1 MRWPS
6 WQWETAQI
14 ILEIQKD
21 DSQMRVDAV
30 LIAGPTASGKSAAAL
45 ALAEAIGGSLINCD
59 SMQVYRELRILTA
72 RPPQADMAR
81 VPHLLYGHV
90 SVTERYSAG
99 RYQSEATEALE
110 KVRADCRI
118 PIFVGGTGLYFS
130 VLTDGLSEIPQV
142 PPHIHEALRNKL
154 LIEGND
160 AFYAQLR
167 LRDPE
172 TAGQLRPSDP
182 QRMLRAAEVLEATG
196 RSLASWQK
204 ESGAPVLKGLK
215 LARFVLDPPRVILH
229 PRIAER
235 YKKMVEE
242 GVLEEARAV
251 AGLDASLP
259 AAKTLGLR
267 EMWEFDEGRLSAE
280 QVEEAIVVGT
290 RQYAKRQT
298 TWFRNKMSD
307 WTWIPAFDQRNI
319 IAEMMKLIK

>member
-1 MRWPS
+1 MR
-6 WQWETAQI
+6 A
-14 ILEIQKD
+14 
-21 DSQMRVDAV
+21 DAV

-59 SMQVYRELRILTA
+59 SMQVYRELRVLTA
-72 RPPQADMAR
+72 RPSAEDMAR
-81 VPHLLYGHV
+81 VPHQLYGHV
-90 SVTERYSAG
+90 SVRERYSAG
-99 RYQSEATEALE
+99 RYQSEAAEALAR
-110 KVRADCRI
+110 VRADCRI
-118 PIFVGGTGLYFS
+118 PIFVGGTGLYFAA
-130 VLTDGLSEIPQV
+130 LTEGLAEIPQV
-142 PPHIHEALRNKL
+142 PEHIREPLRKKM
-154 LIEGND
+154 LIEGSE
-160 AFYAQLR
+160 ALHAQLK

-172 TAGQLRPSDP
+172 TAAQLRPGDA
-182 QRMLRAAEVLEATG
+182 QRILRAMEVLEATG

-204 ESGAPVLKGLK
+204 ESAAPVLKDLR

-242 GVLEEARAV
+242 GVLEEARAI

-267 EMWEFDEGRLSAE
+267 EMWEFDEGKLSAA

-298 TWFRNKMSD
+298 TWFRNKMSG
-307 WTWIPAFDQRNI
+307 WSWIPAYEPRNI
-319 IAEMMKLIK
+319 VAEMLKQIK

>member
-1 MRWPS
+1 MLRPS
-6 WQWETAQI
+6 WQWETAGI
-14 ILEIQKD
+14 ILEIQRD

-72 RPPQADMAR
+72 RPSDADMAR
-81 VPHLLYGHV
+81 APHHLYGHV

-99 RYQSEATEALE
+99 RYQSEAADALA
-110 KVRADCRI
+110 KVRGDCRI

-142 PPHIHEALRNKL
+142 PPHTHEALRKKL
-154 LIEGND
+154 LVEGND
-160 AFYAQLR
+160 AFYAHLK

-172 TAGQLRPSDP
+172 TASQLRASDP

-204 ESGAPVLKGLK
+204 ESGEPVLKGMR

-235 YKKMVEE
+235 YKRMVEE
-242 GVLEEARAV
+242 GVLEEARAL
-251 AGLDASLP
+251 AGIDDSLP

-267 EMWEFDEGRLSAE
+267 ELREFDEGTLSAA
-280 QVEEAIVVGT
+280 QVEDAIVIGT

-298 TWFRNKMSD
+298 TWFRNKMAG
-307 WTWIPAFDQRNI
+307 WTWIPTIEQSNI
-319 IAEMMKLIK
+319 IAEMLKLIK

>member
-1 MRWPS
+1 
-6 WQWETAQI
+6 
-14 ILEIQKD
+14 
-21 DSQMRVDAV
+21 MRVDAV

-72 RPPQADMAR
+72 RPSDADMAR
-81 VPHLLYGHV
+81 APHHLYGHV

-99 RYQSEATEALE
+99 RYQSEAADALA
-110 KVRADCRI
+110 KVRGDCRI

-142 PPHIHEALRNKL
+142 PPHIHEALRKKL
-154 LIEGND
+154 LVEGND
-160 AFYAQLR
+160 AFYAHLK

-172 TAGQLRPSDP
+172 TASQLRASDP

-204 ESGAPVLKGLK
+204 ESGEPVLKGMR

-235 YKKMVEE
+235 YKRMVEE
-242 GVLEEARAV
+242 GVLEEARAL
-251 AGLDASLP
+251 AGIDDSLP

-267 EMWEFDEGRLSAE
+267 ELREFDEGTLSAA
-280 QVEEAIVVGT
+280 QVEDAIVIGT

-298 TWFRNKMSD
+298 TWFRNKMAG
-307 WTWIPAFDQRNI
+307 WTWIPTIEQSNI
-319 IAEMMKLIK
+319 IAEMLKLIK